1 MKWYRRVWKTL
12 GGQGCCNASLCQWQC
27 TSIHSKYSLKK
38 LYFIYE
44 YFKTKTKKFKKF
56 IINNLTHTI
65 NINVGAI
72 TTTTDVNTIST
83 VKMGLQPY
91 IMVGSRADIRSNVPS
106 IMPVIWMKQHPNV
119 VRLCYSTI
127 VLHRKKNYMHQPQL
141 IYAIFQCNTGTA
153 TCIHKPKLVVSLF
166 D

>member
-1 MKWYRRVWKTL
+1 M

-106 IMPVIWMKQHPNV
+106 IMPVI
-119 VRLCYSTI
+119 
-127 VLHRKKNYMHQPQL
+127 
-141 IYAIFQCNTGTA
+141 
-153 TCIHKPKLVVSLF
+153 
-166 D
+166 